1 MADPLWDYLSECLAP
16 LGLVRIR
23 RMFGGAGVSIDG
35 FSIGLIADDL
45 LYLKVDKASIG
56 RFEAEGLDPFLY
68 DKDGRL
74 VAMSYHR
81 APDAAYDDP
90 ETLREWAELALAA
103 AIRAKAPQRRK

>member
-1 MADPLWDYLSECLAP
+1 MSDPLWDYLHDHLAP

-35 FSIGLIADDL
+35 FSVGLIADDL
-45 LYLKVDKASIG
+45 LYLKVDKISIS
-56 RFEAEGLDPFLY
+56 RFEDENLPPFLY
-68 DKDGRL
+68 DKGGRM

-90 ETLREWAELALAA
+90 EVLRQWAELALAA
-103 AIRAKAPQRRK
+103 AVRAKTPRRRS